1 MKFEAGWP
9 DISVLSIADIHLTIR
24 GEVVEFLF
32 CVAIVLHGL
41 IIG

>member
-1 MKFEAGWP
+1 MESETGWANVT
-9 DISVLSIADIHLTIR
+9 VLSIADIHLTIG

-41 IIG
+41 IMS

>member
-1 MKFEAGWP
+1 MEFEAGWANVSILP
-9 DISVLSIADIHLTIR
+9 IADIHLTIR